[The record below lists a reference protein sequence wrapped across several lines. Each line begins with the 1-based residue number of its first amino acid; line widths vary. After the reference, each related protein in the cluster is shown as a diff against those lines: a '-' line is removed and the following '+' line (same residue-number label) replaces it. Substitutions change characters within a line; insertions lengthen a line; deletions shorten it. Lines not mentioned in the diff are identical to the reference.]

1 MVSFEMLDTC
11 IQCILDIGVGCLV
24 AKADLEDAFRIIHI
38 SPLDYH
44 LLGFTFSILNGAFPR
59 ASAWRVLPL
68 KRSLLCSAVDTH
80 QHLSSYQHESHSRSL
95 FKPCYSQ
102 FDGSAVKTVL
112 PTTTVILHGIEVHTC
127 SQTME
132 LSLVERL
139 GVIDTLTFACRV
151 IAPESTFLTVGVT
164 NQLHSIRLTCE
175 ASCGLASC
183 HAIFQWHHVFPSG
196 RLDRVRCS
204 APGLRRKRFRYWGC
218 VLQCMDTGPPVDVAG
233 RPHISKRK
241 KEVLELL
248 MVVFSYN
255 HIHHDNGNAVAIEHE
270 KCMKTCVCHQ
280 SMSVCYGQAAK
291 KETLLNTELL
301 IADSGVS
308 TAVQ

>member
-1 MVSFEMLDTC
+1 MACVTFEALSCALQWIRINTFLVTNMSH
-11 IQCILDIGVGCLV
+11 ILD
-24 AKADLEDAFRIIHI
+24 
-38 SPLDYH
+38 
-44 LLGFTFSILNGAFPR
+44 FTFSAHHILHNA
-59 ASAWRVLPL
+59 
-68 KRSLLCSAVDTH
+68 T
-80 QHLSSYQHESHSRSL
+80 QSL

-255 HIHHDNGNAVAIEHE
+255 HIHHDNGNAVAIEQSWRKVFTKNIVI